1 MRGKS
6 NTFEFSQRQVTMLDA
21 GWPPPTP
28 RSHGHRAGHGAL
40 AYAARPFSAS
50 ASASSRP
57 PSSHW
62 LRRSLSTSG
71 TECRRIST
79 QMCAWRRTCP
89 CRRSSESGARW
100 SCGQPF
106 ASRSAVCGCSFGA
119 RKRRAALGAG
129 APAPA
134 LLRAP
139 STAPSS
145 SRRLGSRPRR
155 PRRRQHGRRRRL
167 LAVADA
173 LAAFCP
179 RRRREPKLTDTALV
193 HEQLGAQRSVR
204 AGA

>member
-1 MRGKS
+1 
-6 NTFEFSQRQVTMLDA
+6 MLDA

-57 PSSHW
+57 PSSHR

-119 RKRRAALGAG
+119 RKRRAALGG
-129 APAPA
+129 WSSGSSPAPCA
-134 LLRAP
+134 LNGTILVTAAGQ
-139 STAPSS
+139 STSTSSAASTRPSS
-145 SRRLGSRPRR
+145 ASTCRSRRPCRVLPSPPPRAQAHRHRPRS
-155 PRRRQHGRRRRL
+155 
-167 LAVADA
+167 
-173 LAAFCP
+173 
-179 RRRREPKLTDTALV
+179 K
-193 HEQLGAQRSVR
+193 QLGAQRSVR